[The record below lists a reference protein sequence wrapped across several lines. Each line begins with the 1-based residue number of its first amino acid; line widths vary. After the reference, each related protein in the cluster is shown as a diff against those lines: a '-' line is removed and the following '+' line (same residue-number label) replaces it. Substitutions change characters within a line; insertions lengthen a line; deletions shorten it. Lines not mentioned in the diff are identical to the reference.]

1 MGCLL
6 RKHSPL
12 RRGERGPPAIDPN
25 VGGVLI
31 IYINHP
37 AGNLVQKHKTVR
49 FDVVG
54 EQPAT
59 KYPQISVTDLKDWKN
74 GFASIHSPVF
84 WSRPKRKCANH
95 LIFQPKFSCLRAARI
110 SQFLYVNCNLVA
122 CKTTIFCNLTV
133 SYADRAGAPNDN
145 FRKNICS
152 EKRFEI

>member
-25 VGGVLI
+25 FGGVLI

-84 WSRPKRKCANH
+84 
-95 LIFQPKFSCLRAARI
+95 
-110 SQFLYVNCNLVA
+110 
-122 CKTTIFCNLTV
+122 
-133 SYADRAGAPNDN
+133 
-145 FRKNICS
+145 
-152 EKRFEI
+152 